1 MINISRIA
9 RKYYDTSFFHVI
21 VQGINKEYIFKK
33 DRYINKYLQL
43 LNEKIY
49 KEEIK
54 IVAYCIMN
62 NHAHLLIKVDDI
74 KNLSIYM
81 QKVNTVYAKYYNY
94 MEKNRVGYVFRD
106 RFKSEPILNRRQL
119 IQCIKYIHRNPV
131 KANMVQNEEEYQY
144 SSYSN
149 YKVGKINK
157 LKIFTNEEIQY
168 ICNTNI
174 INEDLF
180 LDIETD
186 EKKDIND
193 LISEFVIN
201 ERIKAFEIF
210 ENDEVIKK
218 LIKFLKQQKKIR
230 YTEMMKSLDI
240 TKGTMERLKK

>member
-1 MINISRIA
+1 M
-9 RKYYDTSFFHVI
+9 

-74 KNLSIYM
+74 KNLSM
-81 QKVNTVYAKYYNY
+81 
-94 MEKNRVGYVFRD
+94 
-106 RFKSEPILNRRQL
+106 
-119 IQCIKYIHRNPV
+119 
-131 KANMVQNEEEYQY
+131 
-144 SSYSN
+144 
-149 YKVGKINK
+149 
-157 LKIFTNEEIQY
+157 
-168 ICNTNI
+168 
-174 INEDLF
+174 
-180 LDIETD
+180 
-186 EKKDIND
+186 
-193 LISEFVIN
+193 FVIN
-201 ERIKAFEIF
+201 ERIKVFEIF

>member
-9 RKYYDTSFFHVI
+9 RKYYDTSFFHVM
-21 VQGINKEYIFKK
+21 VQGINKEYIFKQDK
-33 DRYINKYLQL
+33 YINKYLQL
-43 LNEKIY
+43 LNEKIN
-49 KEEIK
+49 KNEIN

-62 NHAHLLIKVDDI
+62 NHAHLLIKVGNI
-74 KNLSIYM
+74 KNLSEYM
-81 QKVNTVYAKYYNY
+81 QKVNTMYAKYYNY

-106 RFKSEPILNRRQL
+106 RFKSEPILNQRQL
-119 IQCIKYIHRNPV
+119 MHCIKYIHRNPV
-131 KANMVQNEEEYQY
+131 KANIVESEKEYKY
-144 SSYSN
+144 SSYFS
-149 YKVGKINK
+149 YKSGKIK
-157 LKIFTNEEIQY
+157 ELKIFTDEEIQD

-186 EKKDIND
+186 ENNDIND

-201 ERIKAFEIF
+201 EKIKTFEIF

-230 YTEMMKSLDI
+230 YTEMMKYLDS